1 MIGRPVIRTAW
12 FAAGAAAGVYGTVKA
27 RRAAYRL
34 SAPGI
39 IDQAAA
45 LGVGWRAF
53 SADLREG
60 MRERED
66 AVVRSLDSAAAPALG
81 APPAGAAGGG
91 FHLIAPED
99 PTG

>member
-1 MIGRPVIRTAW
+1 MIGKAVW
-12 FAAGAAAGVYGTVKA
+12 FAAGAAAGVYGSVKA

-45 LGVGWRAF
+45 VGVGWRAF

-60 MRERED
+60 MQVRQD
-66 AVVRSLDSAAAPALG
+66 DVVQRLDPAAAAPHPQLV
-81 APPAGAAGGG
+81 
-91 FHLIAPED
+91 PED
-99 PTG
+99 QIPQALRSAPSRVVPPG

>member
-1 MIGRPVIRTAW
+1 MIGRAVW
-12 FAAGAAAGVYGTVKA
+12 FAAGAAAGAYGTVKA

-34 SAPGI
+34 SGPGI

-53 SADLREG
+53 SADLRDG

-66 AVVRSLDSAAAPALG
+66 AVVTKLDPAAA
-81 APPAGAAGGG
+81 
-91 FHLIAPED
+91 HLQIVTSED
-99 PTG
+99 QTG

>member
-1 MIGRPVIRTAW
+1 MIGRVVW
-12 FAAGAAAGVYGTVKA
+12 FTAGAAAGAYGTVKA

-34 SAPGI
+34 SGPGI

-66 AVVRSLDSAAAPALG
+66 AVVTRLDPAAALG
-81 APPAGAAGGG
+81 APPAGTLDSASGG
-91 FHLIAPED
+91 LQLVTPED
-99 PTG
+99 ETG

>member
-1 MIGRPVIRTAW
+1 MIGRAVW

-34 SAPGI
+34 SGPGI

-53 SADLREG
+53 SADLRAG
-60 MRERED
+60 MRDRED
-66 AVVRSLDSAAAPALG
+66 AVVTRLDPVAVAT
-81 APPAGAAGGG
+81 
-91 FHLIAPED
+91 HLQLVTPED
-99 PTG
+99 QTG

>member
-1 MIGRPVIRTAW
+1 MMGRATW
-12 FAAGAAAGVYGTVKA
+12 FAVGAAVGIYGSVKA

-34 SAPGI
+34 SGPGI

-60 MRERED
+60 MRERQD
-66 AVVRSLDSAAAPALG
+66 DVVRRLG
-81 APPAGAAGGG
+81 VPPAGMLDSSSGGDPAAA
-91 FHLIAPED
+91 HMQLIPPAEESS
-99 PTG
+99 G

>member
-1 MIGRPVIRTAW
+1 MIGRAVW

-34 SAPGI
+34 SGPGI

-45 LGVGWRAF
+45 LGVGWRVF
-53 SADLREG
+53 SADLRQG

-66 AVVRSLDSAAAPALG
+66 AVVLKLDEAAAAPYLQ
-81 APPAGAAGGG
+81 
-91 FHLIAPED
+91 LVED

>member
-1 MIGRPVIRTAW
+1 MGRAIW

-34 SAPGI
+34 SGPGI

-53 SADLREG
+53 SADLHEG
-60 MRERED
+60 MQERQD
-66 AVVRSLDSAAAPALG
+66 AVVHRLDPAEATRQL
-81 APPAGAAGGG
+81 
-91 FHLIAPED
+91 LED

>member
-1 MIGRPVIRTAW
+1 MIGRPMMRTAW

-34 SAPGI
+34 SGPGI

-53 SADLREG
+53 SADLRDG

-66 AVVRSLDSAAAPALG
+66 AVVRRLDPAAANRHLQ
-81 APPAGAAGGG
+81 
-91 FHLIAPED
+91 LIAPED
-99 PTG
+99 QTG

>member
-1 MIGRPVIRTAW
+1 MIDRAVW

-34 SAPGI
+34 SGPGM

-45 LGVGWRAF
+45 MGVGWRAF

-66 AVVRSLDSAAAPALG
+66 AVVRRLDPVAADR
-81 APPAGAAGGG
+81 
-91 FHLIAPED
+91 HLELVTPEESS
-99 PTG
+99 G

>member
-1 MIGRPVIRTAW
+1 MIGRVVW
-12 FAAGAAAGVYGTVKA
+12 FAAGAAAGAYGTVKA

-34 SAPGI
+34 SGPGI

-53 SADLREG
+53 SADLRDG

-66 AVVRSLDSAAAPALG
+66 AVVQRLDPAAAMHVQLVTPTS
-81 APPAGAAGGG
+81 
-91 FHLIAPED
+91 ED
-99 PTG
+99 QSG

>member
-1 MIGRPVIRTAW
+1 VIGRAVW
-12 FAAGAAAGVYGTVKA
+12 FAAGAAAGVYGSVKA

-60 MRERED
+60 MQERQD
-66 AVVRSLDSAAAPALG
+66 DVVRRLDPAAADR
-81 APPAGAAGGG
+81 
-91 FHLIAPED
+91 HLHIVSPED
-99 PTG
+99 RTG

>member
-1 MIGRPVIRTAW
+1 MIGRAVW

-34 SAPGI
+34 SGPGI

-66 AVVRSLDSAAAPALG
+66 LVVRRLDPVAAEPYLQ
-81 APPAGAAGGG
+81 
-91 FHLIAPED
+91 LVTPED
-99 PTG
+99 QVPQVLRSASNRVVPPG

>member
-1 MIGRPVIRTAW
+1 MIGRAVW

-34 SAPGI
+34 SGPGV

-53 SADLREG
+53 SADLRDG

-66 AVVRSLDSAAAPALG
+66 AVLTTLDPAAATHLQLVTPEGQLPQALRF
-81 APPAGAAGGG
+81 APSRVVPPG
-91 FHLIAPED
+91 
-99 PTG
+99 